1 MAKLHF
7 SFWWILAFIVEL
19 SDKEISQQVFLD
31 APPQSGSSRDVVGD
45 CRETSEIL
53 GFTKRVLGILS
64 PNPLKRAELSVVGT
78 H

>member
-53 GFTKRVLGILS
+53 GFAKRVLGILS